1 MTFLNRREKAQ
12 TLLADTDLPVHVIE
26 QQLGFDGGCHMT
38 AVFKKYVGTT
48 PRAYRKQSRAGKT
61 RASPNDAPQMGVRRR
76 EV

>member
-38 AVFKKYVGTT
+38 AMFKKYVETT
-48 PRAYRKQSRAGKT
+48 PRAYRKQSRAGK
-61 RASPNDAPQMGVRRR
+61 NKGVT
-76 EV
+76 E